1 MGFLKPVIW
10 IGVAG
15 TLATGTAFA
24 VMGPHR
30 AHALVSSV
38 QGKINASIDSQ
49 IDDPIALRQQ
59 LRDLE
64 AQYPGRIA
72 EVEGDLAELK
82 SQIAQLDRER
92 TVSLRVAQLA
102 EADFGQMQVLLA
114 KAQTAQTGS
123 NGAIVRVRFE
133 EESLNMDQAYAKAN
147 QISQL
152 HDAYASKASDLDANL
167 TVLQQQEARLTQ
179 ILDQL
184 KGERAEFQTQLWQ
197 LDRQVDAIARNDRMI
212 EMLEKRQDAFAKYD
226 RYGEVASPDHVKG
239 QIARVLAEQNARLND
254 LSLASNQND
263 YERQAE
269 ADLARQELTYQT
281 RLGTQLL
288 QGRHPVIEFEPD
300 VIEIT
305 PDSDVPDAP
314 TPPSGPLASNN

>member
-10 IGVAG
+10 ISVAG

-24 VMGPHR
+24 VMGPSR
-30 AHALVSSV
+30 AHALLSSM

-49 IDDPIALRQQ
+49 IDDPVALRQQ
-59 LRDLE
+59 LRELE

-72 EVEGDLAELK
+72 EVKGDLAELQ
-82 SQIAQLDRER
+82 SQIGQLGRER
-92 TVSLRVAQLA
+92 TVSLRVVELAQ
-102 EADFGQMQVLLA
+102 ADLGQMKALLA
-114 KAQTAQTGS
+114 KAQTAQNGSTGS
-123 NGAIVRVRFE
+123 IVRVRFGE
-133 EESLNMDQAYAKAN
+133 EAMNMDQAYAKAN

-152 HDAYASKASDLDANL
+152 QSSYASKAADLDANL
-167 TVLQQQEARLTQ
+167 AVLQQQEVRLTQ
-179 ILDQL
+179 ILNQL
-184 KGERAEFQTQLWQ
+184 ESERAEFQTQLWQ

-212 EMLEKRQDAFAKYD
+212 EMLEKRQESFAKYD

-239 QIARVLAEQNARLND
+239 RIAHILAEQEARLND

-269 ADLARQELTYQT
+269 ADLARQELNYQT
-281 RLGTQLL
+281 RIGADLL
-288 QGRHPVIEFEPD
+288 SSDYPVIEFQPD

-305 PDSDVPDAP
+305 PDSDAPTDAP
-314 TPPSGPLASNN
+314 AGPLASNR

>member
-10 IGVAG
+10 MSVAG
-15 TLATGTAFA
+15 TLAAGTAFA

-30 AHALVSSV
+30 AHALVTSM

-49 IDDPIALRQQ
+49 IDDPVALRQQ
-59 LRDLE
+59 LRELE

-72 EVEGDLAELK
+72 EVKGDLAELQ
-82 SQIAQLDRER
+82 SQIAQLGRER
-92 TVSLRVAQLA
+92 TVSLRVAELA
-102 EADFGQMQVLLA
+102 QADFGQMKALLA
-114 KAQTAQTGS
+114 KAQTAQNGGTGS
-123 NGAIVRVRFE
+123 IVRVRFGE
-133 EESLNMDQAYAKAN
+133 EALDMDQAYAKAN

-152 HDAYASKASDLDANL
+152 QSAYSSKASDLSANL
-167 TVLQQQEARLTQ
+167 SVLQQQEVRLTQ
-179 ILDQL
+179 ILNQL
-184 KGERAEFQTQLWQ
+184 ESERAEFQTQLWQ

-212 EMLEKRQDAFAKYD
+212 EMLEKRQESFAKYD
-226 RYGEVASPDHVKG
+226 RYGDVASPDHVKG
-239 QIARVLAEQNARLND
+239 RIARVLAEQEARLND

-281 RLGTQLL
+281 RIGTDLL
-288 QGRHPVIEFEPD
+288 NNDTPILEFEPD

-305 PDSDVPDAP
+305 PETEAP
-314 TPPSGPLASNN
+314 TAAPTGPLASND